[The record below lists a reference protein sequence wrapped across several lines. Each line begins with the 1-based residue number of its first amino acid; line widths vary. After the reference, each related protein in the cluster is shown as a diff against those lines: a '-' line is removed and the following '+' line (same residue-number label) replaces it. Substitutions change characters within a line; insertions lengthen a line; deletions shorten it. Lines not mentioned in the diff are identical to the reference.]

1 MRLDFHSGRA
11 HGGPAAPSSRADMRP
26 AALRLAPKRPG
37 IAWRINATTRRPE
50 CRWTLDG
57 DKPPPVRAH

>member
-11 HGGPAAPSSRADMRP
+11 HGGPAAPPSRADARP
-26 AALRLAPKRPG
+26 AALCAAPKRPG

-50 CRWTLDG
+50 CRWSMDG